1 MLKREIVQERLK
13 AFQVDDWAERRTAA
27 LEALPDV
34 LNQIGQSLLGL
45 NGKQRRDSWQ
55 AIDAVSTL
63 SLQDRRQLFSAIFPQ
78 IGDYVEATYDLML
91 QLPYQNGY
99 TRRAFRSSQS
109 AHHTG
114 KRGQWLYSL
123 LGITQDYEQPLDWYA
138 AWSPYIGYGADCLG
152 LVFAA
157 AINQGDEIGERVFNI
172 LCDSARGDHEIGA
185 MGRHVTRALLVAERP
200 EGWQLMENMLVAAQ
214 RQEGLR
220 QVILETV
227 DEAHPQ
233 AFRRMLRVIL
243 EQNLVRFSATI
254 RAADVWFG
262 LGWDVDQRRW
272 VQESLEQVLT
282 LLEQPEKVSLA
293 GDEPNRLY
301 LGLWSLAFKDVEQA
315 IEAAQTVLQ
324 TGQVEQRFVAA
335 YLLRQLDIPESR
347 TALVFSLSDDD
358 LRVAGQAFFAL
369 SHYSAKADEGDLF
382 EALEAFLQRFSVKET
397 VLKPLVWPWMEATI
411 DRASIADE
419 LVRRQQE
426 RPVHCLLPYVAM
438 MGHWGKRQLAEQ
450 LAKSQSWDEA
460 IAEATF
466 ELLRD
471 RSSYV
476 REEMIRQLQLHGY
489 VPSDT
494 EAKTLEALMT
504 RKAADLRR
512 GVISLLL
519 KQTDTAVVAS
529 AERLLKA
536 SKLPQRLAGLELLDQ
551 LQQAERTDVRPIA
564 EQYGEDHS
572 KLTASEQEL
581 LDKLLAGEQDVPT
594 LDDSLG
600 LAPPSQRTKPI
611 RPEIPQNPIPLVTDE
626 ARAVLHSLDDWVDQ
640 HRTTSVPNQ
649 WGEPGLLGNIRW
661 FPFPDTKLS
670 LAENLKKLPLADVWQ
685 LWLAE
690 HGPRDSLE
698 LVRAAAT
705 FGGGCRYVVGGYR
718 FFDEPPPPGWI
729 QALTEQWYVST
740 EKLQYPAIV
749 NGVLQWLLWLEPPRQ
764 MAAQFLNAAQYT
776 LATILEQT
784 SAEQRYD
791 WRNTRLMGWLALAR
805 SHYQQYSADWN
816 DQQIQQLWLL
826 LRWVDEPEDD
836 SLPRWQRLENA
847 KSYGQQYE
855 QVKDGGFVARQC
867 PDLNE
872 VMVAFGVGAATEADV
887 YDQLLSSRQTV
898 GRYGGHNFAELQ
910 RLTKRKGDP
919 LLKTYPQLGEMVER
933 CRDRIL
939 AIELSR
945 GDLPTAATAPALALN
960 SIQGIAV
967 VVKLL
972 QNFGKEKFARGWLWD
987 SQSKSSVFSHLCR
1000 VSFPAEADTPKAFT
1014 EAVKAAGIP
1023 EQRLV
1028 ELAVY
1033 APQWTRYVEHSLG
1046 WPDLAE
1052 AVWWFHAHTKDNSWQ
1067 VDAAIRELW
1076 AAQIAELTTLSSQDL
1091 VDGAVDVAWFQ
1102 RVYQRL
1108 KAERWAKLNEAA
1120 KYASGG
1126 AGHKRAQL
1134 FADAMLGEIKRTELV
1149 NRIQDKRHQDAVRAL
1164 GLLPLAKGKKCQTDL
1179 LERYQI
1185 IQEFVRTSR
1194 KFGSQRQAS
1203 EKLAAR
1209 IGMENLARTA
1219 GYPDP
1224 QRLEWA
1230 MEGVAIADL
1239 AAGPVSV
1246 AIDEV
1251 TVSLSLTDTGTPQ
1264 IDVIK
1269 KGKPLKNIPAKL
1281 RKNPDIKALQERKR
1295 DITRQASRM
1304 RVSLETAMC
1313 RGDEFTG
1320 AELKQLLTHPV
1331 LKPILQQLV
1340 FVDETL
1346 ETWGYLVD
1354 NALQSYDGS
1363 QIALTA
1369 KMRLRL
1375 AHPVDFARGET
1386 WHLWQQYCFDQGLVQ
1401 PFKQI
1406 FRELYVLTTAEQQGC
1421 DSRRYAGHQINPR
1434 QALAL
1439 LGQRGWVTHPEE
1451 GVRRTFHDEN
1461 LLVWI
1466 DFEEGWYTPT
1476 EVEGFT
1482 LDQVC
1487 FVDRQHHKSVAVRD
1501 VPPRVFSEV
1510 MRDLDLVVSIAH
1522 QGGVDPE
1529 ASASTVEMRAALI
1542 RETSRL
1548 LNITNVELQDSHA
1561 LIEGQL
1567 GNYTIH
1573 LGSATVHRQPGGAL
1587 CIVPVHSQHR
1597 GRLFLPFAD
1606 DDPKTAE
1613 VVSKVLLLAK
1623 DKAIKDPTI
1632 LEQLL

>member
-1 MLKREIVQERLK
+1 MLKREIAQERLK
-13 AFQVDDWAERRTAA
+13 TFQVDDWTERRSAA
-27 LEALPDV
+27 LAALPDT
-34 LNQIGQSLLGL
+34 LNQMGQSLLGL

-63 SLQDRRQLFSAIFPQ
+63 SCQERRQLFLAIFPQ
-78 IGDYVEATYDLML
+78 IGDSVDAAYDLIL
-91 QLPYQNGY
+91 QLPYQSGY
-99 TRRAFRSSQS
+99 TRRAFRSGQS

-114 KRGQWLYSL
+114 KRSQWLYTL
-123 LGITQDYEQPLDWYA
+123 LGITRDYEQPLDWYA
-138 AWSPYIGYGADCLG
+138 AWSPHIGYGADCLG

-157 AINQGDEIGERVFNI
+157 AINQGDEIGEQVFNI

-185 MGRHVTRALLVAERP
+185 MGRHVTRALLVAAQP

-220 QVILETV
+220 QVILETI

-233 AFRRMLRVIL
+233 AFRQMLRVIL

-282 LLEQPEKVSLA
+282 LLEQPETGSLA
-293 GDEPNRLY
+293 EDEPNRLY
-301 LGLWSLAFKDVEQA
+301 LGLWSLAFGNVERA

-347 TALVFSLSDDD
+347 TALASSLADDD

-369 SHYSAKADEGDLF
+369 AHSSAKADEGDLF
-382 EALEAFLQRFSVKET
+382 EALEVFLQRFSTKET
-397 VLKPLVWPWMEATI
+397 TLKPLVWPWMAATI
-411 DRASIADE
+411 DRSSIADE
-419 LVRRQQE
+419 LVRRQQG
-426 RPVHCLLPYVAM
+426 RPVHCLLPYGTM

-450 LAKSQSWDEA
+450 LAKSQSWDQAIREA
-460 IAEATF
+460 MF

-489 VPSDT
+489 VPSEP
-494 EAKTLEALMT
+494 EAKTMEALMT

-519 KQTDTAVVAS
+519 KQTDAAVVVS

-536 SKLPQRLAGLELLDQ
+536 SKLPQRLAGLELLVQ
-551 LQQAERTDVRPIA
+551 LQQAERADVRAIA
-564 EQYGEDHS
+564 KQYEERRS
-572 KLTASEQEL
+572 KRPTSEQEL
-581 LDKLLAGEQDVPT
+581 LDKLLASDQDVPT
-594 LDDSLG
+594 LDDALG
-600 LAPPSQRTKPI
+600 LILPQQRTTSI
-611 RPEIPQNPIPLVTDE
+611 RPEMPGKPTPLVTD
-626 ARAVLHSLDDWVDQ
+626 AVQAVLKSLDDLVDQ
-640 HRTTSVPNQ
+640 HRATSVPSR
-649 WGEPGLLGNIRW
+649 WGDPKLLGNIRW
-661 FPFPDTKLS
+661 FPAPDVRLS
-670 LAENLKKLPLADVWQ
+670 LEENLKNLPLAEVWQ
-685 LWLAE
+685 TWLKE
-690 HGPRDSLE
+690 QGPQDGLE
-698 LVRAAAT
+698 LLRATAT
-705 FGGGCRYVVGGYR
+705 LGGGSRYAGYR
-718 FFDEPPPPGWI
+718 YFDETPPRWI
-729 QALTEQWYVST
+729 QDLTEQWYVSI

-749 NGVLQWLLWLEPPRQ
+749 NGVLQWLLWLAPPRQ
-764 MAAQFLNAAQYT
+764 VVDRLLNAAQFT
-776 LATILEQT
+776 LATMLERA
-784 SAEQRYD
+784 SVDQRYD
-791 WRNTRLMGWLALAR
+791 WRHTSLMGWLSLVR
-805 SHYQQYSADWN
+805 SHYQQYPADWN
-816 DQQIQQLWLL
+816 DKQITQLWQL

-855 QVKDGGFVARQC
+855 QVKAGGFVARQR
-867 PDLNE
+867 PELNE

-887 YDQLLSSRQTV
+887 YDQLLGSRQTV

-910 RLTKRKGDP
+910 QLTKRKGDP
-919 LLKTYPQLGEMVER
+919 LLKTYPQLGEIVKR
-933 CRDRIL
+933 CCDRIL
-939 AIELSR
+939 SVELSR

-987 SQSKSSVFSHLCR
+987 SQSKSSVFSHLFR
-1000 VSFPAEADTPKAFT
+1000 VSFPAETDTPETFA
-1014 EAVKAAGIP
+1014 EAVKAAEIS

-1033 APQWTRYVEHSLG
+1033 APQWSRYVEHALG

-1052 AVWWFHAHTKDNSWQ
+1052 AVWWCHAHTKDNSWQ
-1067 VDAAIRELW
+1067 VDRAIRELW
-1076 AAQIAELTTLSSQDL
+1076 AAQIAELTPLSSQDL

-1134 FADAMLGEIKRTELV
+1134 FADAMLGETKRTELV

-1164 GLLPLAKGKKCQTDL
+1164 GLLPLAKGKKRQTDL

-1185 IQEFVRTSR
+1185 IQEFLRTSR

-1239 AAGPVSV
+1239 ATGPVSV
-1246 AIDEV
+1246 AIDQV
-1251 TVSLSLTDTGTPQ
+1251 TVSLSLTDTGAAQ
-1264 IDVIK
+1264 ISVIK
-1269 KGKPLKNIPAKL
+1269 NGKPLKNIPAKL
-1281 RKNPDIKALQERKR
+1281 KKNPDIKALQERKR

-1304 RVSLETAMC
+1304 RASLEIAMC

-1346 ETWGYLVD
+1346 KTWGYPL
-1354 NALQSYDGS
+1354 NNTLQSHDGS
-1363 QIALTA
+1363 QIALTT

-1386 WHLWQQYCFDQGLVQ
+1386 WHLWQQYCFNQGLVQ

-1406 FRELYVLTTAEQQGC
+1406 FRELYVLTPAEQQGR

-1439 LGQRGWVTHPEE
+1439 FGQRGWVTHPEE

-1487 FVDRQHHKSVAVRD
+1487 FVDRQHHKSVAVRE

-1510 MRDLDLVVSIAH
+1510 MRDLDLVVSVAH

-1613 VVSKVLLLAK
+1613 VISKVLLLAN

>member
-1 MLKREIVQERLK
+1 MLKREIAQERLK
-13 AFQVDDWAERRTAA
+13 AFRVDDWAERRSATLA
-27 LEALPDV
+27 ALPDA

-55 AIDAVSTL
+55 DMAAVSKL
-63 SLQDRRQLFSAIFPQ
+63 STQDRRQLFLAIFPQ
-78 IGDYVEATYDLML
+78 IGAYVDAAYELML

-99 TRRAFRSSQS
+99 ARRAFRSSQP
-109 AHHTG
+109 AHYTD
-114 KRGQWLYSL
+114 KRSQWLYSL
-123 LGITQDYEQPLDWYA
+123 LGITQEYEQPLDWYA

-157 AINQGDEIGERVFNI
+157 AINQDDETGKQVFDI
-172 LCDSARGDHEIGA
+172 LCDSARGDHDIGA
-185 MGRHVTRALLVAERP
+185 MGRHVTRALLVAEQP

-220 QVILETV
+220 QVILETI

-233 AFRRMLRVIL
+233 AFQRMLRVIL

-282 LLEQPEKVSLA
+282 LLEQSETVALEET
-293 GDEPNRLY
+293 EPNRLY
-301 LGLWSLAFKDVEQA
+301 LSLWSLAFKDVGQA
-315 IEAAQTVLQ
+315 IKAAQAVFQ
-324 TGQVEQRFVAA
+324 TGQLEQRFVAA
-335 YLLRQLDIPESR
+335 YLLRQLDISESR
-347 TALVFSLSDDD
+347 TALLPSLADDD

-369 SHYSAKADEGDLF
+369 SHYSARSDQGDAF
-382 EALEAFLQRFSVKET
+382 EALEAFLQRFLAKET
-397 VLKPLVWPWMEATI
+397 VLKSLVWPWMQATI

-419 LVRRQQE
+419 LVRRQQD
-426 RPVHCLLPYVAM
+426 RPIDCLLPYVAM

-450 LAKSQSWDEA
+450 LAQSQPWDEA
-460 IAEATF
+460 MGEVIF
-466 ELLRD
+466 GLLRD

-489 VPSDT
+489 VPSEL
-494 EAKTLEALMT
+494 EAKTMEALMT
-504 RKAADLRR
+504 RKAADLRQ

-519 KQTDTAVVAS
+519 KQTDAAVVTS
-529 AERLLKA
+529 AERLLKT
-536 SKLPQRLAGLELLDQ
+536 SKLPQRLAGLELLAQ
-551 LQQAERTDVRPIA
+551 LQQAERADVRAIA
-564 EQYGEDHS
+564 EQYGEQRS
-572 KLTASEQEL
+572 KRTASEQEL
-581 LDKLLAGEQDVPT
+581 LDKLLASEQDVPT
-594 LDDSLG
+594 LNDALG
-600 LAPPSQRTKPI
+600 LAPPQQRTKPMC
-611 RPEIPQNPIPLVTDE
+611 PEMPETPIPLVTD
-626 ARAVLHSLDDWVDQ
+626 AAQAVLQSLDNLVDQ
-640 HRTTSVPNQ
+640 HRATSVPSR
-649 WGEPGLLGNIRW
+649 WGDPELLGNMHW
-661 FPFPDTKLS
+661 FPWPEAQLS
-670 LAENLKKLPLADVWQ
+670 LEENLQKLPLAEVWQ
-685 LWLAE
+685 TWLTE
-690 HGPRDSLE
+690 QGPQDSLE
-698 LVRAAAT
+698 LVRATAT
-705 FGGGCRYVVGGYR
+705 LSSGSSYSVGGYR
-718 FFDEPPPPGWI
+718 FFDEQPPGWI
-729 QALTEQWYVST
+729 QGLTQQWSLST
-740 EKLQYPAIV
+740 EPLQYPAIV
-749 NGVLQWLLWLEPPRQ
+749 NSVLQWLQLLAPPSQGVARV
-764 MAAQFLNAAQYT
+764 LNGAQYT
-776 LATILEQT
+776 LATILERA
-784 SAEQRYD
+784 SGAQRYD
-791 WRNTRLMGWLALAR
+791 WRQTSLMTWLSLAR
-805 SHYQQYSADWN
+805 SHYQQYSTDWN
-816 DQQIQQLWLL
+816 DQQVKQLWLL
-826 LRWVDEPEDD
+826 LRWVDEPEAA
-836 SLPRWQRLENA
+836 SLPRWQQIENA

-855 QVKDGGFVARQC
+855 QVKEGGFVSRQR
-867 PDLNE
+867 PELNE
-872 VMVAFGVGAATEADV
+872 VMGAFRVGAATAADV
-887 YDQLLSSRQTV
+887 YDQLLGSQQTV
-898 GRYGGHNFAELQ
+898 GRYGGHRFAELQ

-919 LLKTYPQLGEMVER
+919 LLKTYPQLGEMVEQ

-939 AIELSR
+939 SVELSR

-987 SQSKSSVFSHLCR
+987 SQSKSSVFSHLFR

-1014 EAVKAAGIP
+1014 KAVKVAEIP

-1033 APQWTRYVEHSLG
+1033 APQWTRYVEHALG

-1067 VDAAIRELW
+1067 VDGTIRDLW
-1076 AAQIAELTTLSSQDL
+1076 AAQIAELTPLSSQDL

-1102 RVYQRL
+1102 RIYQRL

-1134 FADAMLGEIKRTELV
+1134 FAEAMLGETKRTELV
-1149 NRIQDKRHQDAVRAL
+1149 KRIQDKRHQDAVRAL
-1164 GLLPLAKGKKCQTDL
+1164 GLLPLAKGKKRQTDL
-1179 LERYQI
+1179 LERYQM
-1185 IQEFVRTSR
+1185 IQEFLRTSR

-1203 EKLAAR
+1203 EKLASR

-1239 AAGPVSV
+1239 AAGPVAV
-1246 AIDEV
+1246 AVDEV
-1251 TVSLSLTDTGTPQ
+1251 TVSLSLTVTGEPQ
-1264 IDVIK
+1264 IGVIK
-1269 KGKPLKNIPAKL
+1269 KGKSLKSIPAKL
-1281 RKNPDIKALQERKR
+1281 KKNPDIKALQARKR
-1295 DITRQASRM
+1295 DITRQARRM
-1304 RVSLETAMC
+1304 RGSLEIAMC

-1331 LKPILQQLV
+1331 LNPILQQLV

-1346 ETWGYLVD
+1346 ATWGYPLD
-1354 NALQSYDGS
+1354 NTLQSYDGS

-1386 WHLWQQYCFDQGLVQ
+1386 WHLWQQYCFDQSLVQ

-1406 FRELYVLTTAEQQGC
+1406 FRELYVLTTAEQQGRG
-1421 DSRRYAGHQINPR
+1421 SRRYAGHQVNPR

-1487 FVDRQHHKSVAVRD
+1487 FVDRQHHKPVAVKD

-1510 MRDLDLVVSIAH
+1510 MRDLDLVVSVAH

-1529 ASASTVEMRAALI
+1529 ASASTIEMRAALI
-1542 RETSRL
+1542 RETNRL
-1548 LNITNVELQDSHA
+1548 LNITNVELQAAHA

-1613 VVSKVLLLAK
+1613 VVSKVLLLAN
-1623 DKAIKDPTI
+1623 DQAIKDPTI